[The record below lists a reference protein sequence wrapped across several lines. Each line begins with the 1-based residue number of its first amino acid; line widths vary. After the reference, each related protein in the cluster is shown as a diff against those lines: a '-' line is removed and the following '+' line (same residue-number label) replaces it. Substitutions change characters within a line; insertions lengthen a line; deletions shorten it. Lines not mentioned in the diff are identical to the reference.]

1 MDTLHSSINAYFF
14 HQNLAFRQPL
24 PFESSGKQLNSKTT
38 LYASNNLKNS
48 STMRQLS
55 LIDLWDALESQS
67 AAAQADLLE
76 KQSNISSNIT
86 ASNNA
91 SEEVARAIIEE
102 ERICRLLLQWRNIK
116 SQYPDA
122 VLLWCSLSVLSVFS
136 QWKAREKGF
145 AFARVL
151 RRISEGKK
159 SLKLYWRNVV
169 GGLLYRMIL
178 RQIK

>member
-1 MDTLHSSINAYFF
+1 MDTLRSSIKEYFF

-136 QWKAREKGF
+136 QWKARENGF
-145 AFARVL
+145 VVARRKRTI
-151 RRISEGKK
+151 RRLKNRRKCMKK
-159 SLKLYWRNVV
+159 Y
-169 GGLLYRMIL
+169 
-178 RQIK
+178 

>member
-1 MDTLHSSINAYFF
+1 MDTLHSSIKAYFF

-86 ASNNA
+86 ASNA
-91 SEEVARAIIEE
+91 ARDEVARAIIEE
-102 ERICRLLLQWRNIK
+102 EKICRLLLQWRNIK

-136 QWKAREKGF
+136 QWNARENGF
-145 AFARVL
+145 VVARRKRTI
-151 RRISEGKK
+151 RRLKNRRKCNKK
-159 SLKLYWRNVV
+159 Y
-169 GGLLYRMIL
+169 
-178 RQIK
+178 

>member
-1 MDTLHSSINAYFF
+1 MDTLRSSIKAYFF

-91 SEEVARAIIEE
+91 SEEKKVVEETAQEVADCHLMR
-102 ERICRLLLQWRNIK
+102 
-116 SQYPDA
+116 
-122 VLLWCSLSVLSVFS
+122 
-136 QWKAREKGF
+136 QWKE
-145 AFARVL
+145 
-151 RRISEGKK
+151 
-159 SLKLYWRNVV
+159 
-169 GGLLYRMIL
+169 
-178 RQIK
+178 IKAQ

>member
-1 MDTLHSSINAYFF
+1 MDTLHSSIKAYFF

-86 ASNNA
+86 TCNA
-91 SEEVARAIIEE
+91 ARDEVARAIEDAE
-102 ERICRLLLQWRNIK
+102 NCHLLLQWRNIK
-116 SQYPDA
+116 SQYPDT

-145 AFARVL
+145 VVARVL

>member
-1 MDTLHSSINAYFF
+1 
-14 HQNLAFRQPL
+14 
-24 PFESSGKQLNSKTT
+24 
-38 LYASNNLKNS
+38 
-48 STMRQLS
+48 MRQLS

-102 ERICRLLLQWRNIK
+102 EKICRLLLQWRNIK

-122 VLLWCSLSVLSVFS
+122 VFVVVFSQCSLSVLSVEG
-136 QWKAREKGF
+136 ARKGLRFCEEK
-145 AFARVL
+145 
-151 RRISEGKK
+151 K
-159 SLKLYWRNVV
+159 NN
-169 GGLLYRMIL
+169 
-178 RQIK
+178 

>member
-1 MDTLHSSINAYFF
+1 
-14 HQNLAFRQPL
+14 
-24 PFESSGKQLNSKTT
+24 
-38 LYASNNLKNS
+38 
-48 STMRQLS
+48 MRQLS

-102 ERICRLLLQWRNIK
+102 EKICRLLLQWRNIK

-145 AFARVL
+145 AFARRKRTI
-151 RRISEGKK
+151 RRLKNRRKCNKK
-159 SLKLYWRNVV
+159 Y
-169 GGLLYRMIL
+169 
-178 RQIK
+178 

>member
-1 MDTLHSSINAYFF
+1 MDTLRSSIKAYFF

-86 ASNNA
+86 ASNA
-91 SEEVARAIIEE
+91 ARDVVARAIIEE

-122 VLLWCSLSVLSVFS
+122 VLLWCSLSVLSVLS

-145 AFARVL
+145 VVARRKRTI
-151 RRISEGKK
+151 RRLKNRRKCNKK
-159 SLKLYWRNVV
+159 Y
-169 GGLLYRMIL
+169 
-178 RQIK
+178 

>member
-1 MDTLHSSINAYFF
+1 MDTLCSTIKAYFF
-14 HQNLAFRQPL
+14 DQNLAFRQPL
-24 PFESSGKQLNSKTT
+24 PFEGSGKQLNSKTT

-86 ASNNA
+86 ASNA
-91 SEEVARAIIEE
+91 ARDEVARAIIEE
-102 ERICRLLLQWRNIK
+102 EKICRLLLQWRNIK

-136 QWKAREKGF
+136 QWKVRENGFVVARRK
-145 AFARVL
+145 RTI
-151 RRISEGKK
+151 RRLKNRRKCMKK
-159 SLKLYWRNVV
+159 Y
-169 GGLLYRMIL
+169 
-178 RQIK
+178 

>member
-1 MDTLHSSINAYFF
+1 MDTLRSSIKAYFF

-86 ASNNA
+86 ASNA
-91 SEEVARAIIEE
+91 ARDVVARVIIEE
-102 ERICRLLLQWRNIK
+102 EKICRLLLQWRNIK

-122 VLLWCSLSVLSVFS
+122 VLLWCSLSVLSVLS

-145 AFARVL
+145 VVARRKRTI
-151 RRISEGKK
+151 RRLKNRRKCMKK
-159 SLKLYWRNVV
+159 Y
-169 GGLLYRMIL
+169 
-178 RQIK
+178 